1 MSKEILNVV
10 EAVSVEKGVAK
21 EIIFEAIEAALAIA
35 TRKRHHEELDV
46 RVSIDLDTGD
56 YETFRRWEVVDDAA
70 VVFTQEEA
78 DAALEKLLAEAAAR
92 EGAGDASAG
101 ADIAAGADSDTPASG
116 DTDTAEAVGIA
127 AGADPGADSDTPA
140 SGDTD
145 TAEAAGIAAGAD
157 PGADSDTPASGDT
170 DTAEAV
176 GIAAGTDPGADSD
189 TFVPGDTGPADVA
202 PGEAAAGVDFF
213 GDAGEPIGPRVF
225 DPNREV
231 LYSEASVRA
240 PELGIGDFI
249 EEPIESV
256 AFGRI
261 AAQTAKQVIVQ
272 KVREAERA
280 QVVEAYR
287 HRVGEMVTGVVK
299 RLERGSIILDLGGNA
314 EAIVNREEVI
324 PREIVRPG
332 DRLRGYLRDVRPETR
347 GPQLFVSRTAPE
359 LMVRLFTLEVP
370 EISEGLIE
378 IMGCA
383 RDPGSR
389 AKIGVR
395 SNVSRIDPVGACV
408 GMRGSRVQA
417 VSNELAGERVDI
429 IPWDENPAQ
438 YVINAMSPAEVVS
451 IVVDEES
458 GSMDVAV
465 HEEQL
470 SQAIGRGGQ
479 NVRLAGQLARW
490 QINVMTE
497 QQADEKSEVEEGK
510 YLSLFMNQL
519 DVDEEIA
526 RILLE
531 EGFTSIEEVAYV
543 PEDEMLAIDEI
554 DEEICRELQSRA
566 RDVLLTREIA
576 SEEGVTTGTPAEDL
590 LLLDGIDTEL
600 AYGLAARGVATREAL
615 AELSVDDFTEL
626 MEIDPE
632 RAAELIMTAR
642 AIWFEDEEAESSA

>member
-10 EAVSVEKGVAK
+10 EVVSAEKGVAK
-21 EIIFEAIEAALAIA
+21 EIIFEAIEAALASA
-35 TRKRHHEELDV
+35 TRKRHPEDLEV
-46 RVSIDLDTGD
+46 RVSIDRETGD

-78 DAALEKLLAEAAAR
+78 DAALERLLAEVPPTDD
-92 EGAGDASAG
+92 ESDGGGDL
-101 ADIAAGADSDTPASG
+101 
-116 DTDTAEAVGIA
+116 AEPV
-127 AGADPGADSDTPA
+127 
-140 SGDTD
+140 
-145 TAEAAGIAAGAD
+145 
-157 PGADSDTPASGDT
+157 
-170 DTAEAV
+170 
-176 GIAAGTDPGADSD
+176 
-189 TFVPGDTGPADVA
+189 
-202 PGEAAAGVDFF
+202 
-213 GDAGEPIGPRVF
+213 GPRVF
-225 DPNREV
+225 NPDREV
-231 LYSEASVRA
+231 LYSDTAVRM
-240 PELGIGDFI
+240 PELEIGDFV
-249 EEPIESV
+249 EDPIDSV

-280 QVVEAYR
+280 QVIEAYR
-287 HRVGEMVTGVVK
+287 DRVGEMVTGVVK

-314 EAIVNREEVI
+314 EAIVPREEVI

-332 DRLRGYLRDVRPETR
+332 DRLRAYLRDVRAEAR

-359 LMVRLFTLEVP
+359 LMVKLFTLEVP
-370 EISEGLIE
+370 EIAEGLIK

-395 SNVSRIDPVGACV
+395 SNVTRIDPVGACV

-458 GSMDVAV
+458 NAMDVAV

-479 NVRLAGQLARW
+479 NVRLASQLAQW

-497 QQADEKSEVEEGK
+497 QQADEKNEMEAGK
-510 YLSLFMNQL
+510 FLSLFRDQL
-519 DVDEEIA
+519 DVDEEVA
-526 RILLE
+526 LILLQ

-543 PEDEMLAIDEI
+543 PEAEMLAIDEF

-566 RDVLLTREIA
+566 RDVLLIREIA
-576 SEEGVTTGTPAEDL
+576 SEEGVSSGSPAEDL
-590 LLLDGIDTEL
+590 LLLDGMDTEL
-600 AYGLAARGVATREAL
+600 AYGLAAKGVTTREDL
-615 AELSVDDFTEL
+615 ADLSVDDFTDL
-626 MEIDPE
+626 MEIDPD
-632 RAAELIMTAR
+632 RAGKLIMTAR
-642 AIWFEDEEAESSA
+642 AIWFEQEETESPPR